1 MDIFFFKLCILILIW
16 LDVCF
21 IYMRNIF
28 INLFVG
34 VWVVFELR
42 VNIMMRKMEER
53 RKVIKF

>member
-53 RKVIKF
+53 RKVIIF